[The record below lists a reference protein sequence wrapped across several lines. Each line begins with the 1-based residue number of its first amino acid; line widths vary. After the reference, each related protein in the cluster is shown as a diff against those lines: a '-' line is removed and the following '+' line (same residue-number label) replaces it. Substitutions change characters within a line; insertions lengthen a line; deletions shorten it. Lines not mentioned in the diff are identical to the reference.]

1 VEEVRWKLNERRV
14 QRFNHCS
21 APGQR
26 LAETAWP
33 GRRWGNEERRAMRLD
48 DRERPLRVGEGRI
61 SGYLSIALGA
71 LSLLAVLCFMF
82 PDALTTPSLRAAYDL
97 SLMRKLLAAGMV
109 FSAGFGLLT
118 FLLNRQKRLGALGI
132 VLTLIAVYLGGSS
145 VQVGPRY
152 DTVGYIG
159 LDWFIL
165 DLLASAA
172 TFIAL
177 EKIVPHRREQPI
189 LRPDFWHDS
198 RYFIFN
204 HLVIGIFLFISVR
217 AVPEL
222 FSWTINAGLQQWFR
236 SLPGVA
242 QFVAVL
248 VTADLME
255 YATHRAM
262 HEVPMLWR
270 FHAVH
275 HSVEQMDWMAGSRLH
290 FLEPVVTRTAVMLP
304 AFVLGASDTPLL
316 CYIVWAGF
324 QAGLVHSNFGLN
336 FGPLKYLV
344 ATPLF
349 HHWHHGSDREAIDI
363 NYAAHLPL
371 LDRIFGTYHMPPDR
385 WPEHY
390 GVVGDPLPKGIWRQF
405 LYPFQRTD
413 PATPPV

>member
-1 VEEVRWKLNERRV
+1 MKLDER
-14 QRFNHCS
+14 
-21 APGQR
+21 
-26 LAETAWP
+26 
-33 GRRWGNEERRAMRLD
+33 D
-48 DRERPLRVGEGRI
+48 RPLRVGEGRI
-61 SGYLSIALGA
+61 SGYLSVALGT
-71 LSLLAVLCFMF
+71 LSLLAILCFMF
-82 PDALTTPSLRAAYDL
+82 PDYLTTPSLRAGYDL
-97 SLMRKLLAAGMV
+97 GVMRKLLAAGMV

-118 FLLNRQKRLGALGI
+118 FMLNRQKRLGALGI
-132 VLTLIAVYLGGSS
+132 ILTLVAVYLGGSS

-152 DTVGYIG
+152 DAPGYIG
-159 LDWFIL
+159 LDWFVL

-177 EKIVPHRREQPI
+177 EKLLPHRRDQPI
-189 LRPDFWHDS
+189 LRPEFWHDS

-217 AVPEL
+217 AVPSL
-222 FSWTINAGLQQWFR
+222 FAWSANAGLQEWFR
-236 SLPGVA
+236 SLPGYV
-242 QFVAVL
+242 QFIVVL
-248 VTADLME
+248 MTADLME

-262 HEVPMLWR
+262 HEVPALWR

-275 HSVEQMDWMAGSRLH
+275 HSVERMDWMAGSRLH

-336 FGPLKYLV
+336 FGPLKYLI

-363 NYAAHLPL
+363 NYAAHLPV
-371 LDRIFGTYHMPPDR
+371 LDRLFGTYHMPTDR

-405 LYPFQRTD
+405 LYPFQRKE
-413 PATPPV
+413 PAPPPI

>member
-1 VEEVRWKLNERRV
+1 MKLD
-14 QRFNHCS
+14 QR
-21 APGQR
+21 
-26 LAETAWP
+26 
-33 GRRWGNEERRAMRLD
+33 D
-48 DRERPLRVGEGRI
+48 RPLQLGEGRI
-61 SGYLSIALGA
+61 SGYLSIALGL

-82 PDALTTPSLRAAYDL
+82 PDLLTTPSLRASYDL
-97 SLMRKLLAAGMV
+97 GLMRKLLAAGMV

-132 VLTLIAVYLGGSS
+132 VLTLVAMYLGGSN
-145 VQVGPRY
+145 VPVGARY
-152 DTVGYIG
+152 DAPGYIG

-177 EKIVPHRREQPI
+177 EKIVPHRRDQPI
-189 LRPDFWHDS
+189 LRPEFWHDS
-198 RYFIFN
+198 RYFLFN
-204 HLVIGIFLFISVR
+204 HLVIGVFLFISVR
-217 AVPEL
+217 VVPSL
-222 FSWTINAGLQQWFR
+222 FSWSINAGLQEWFR
-236 SLPGVA
+236 ALPGVV
-242 QFVAVL
+242 QFIVVL

-262 HEVPMLWR
+262 HEVPALWR

-275 HSVEQMDWMAGSRLH
+275 HSVERMDWMAGSRLH

-304 AFVLGASDTPLL
+304 AFVLGASDVPLL

-324 QAGLVHSNFGLN
+324 QAGLVHSNFGLE

-349 HHWHHGSDREAIDI
+349 HHWHHGSDKEAIDI
-363 NYAAHLPL
+363 NYAAHLPV
-371 LDRIFGTYHMPPDR
+371 LDRLFGTYHMPKDR

-405 LYPFQRTD
+405 LYPFQRKD
-413 PATPPV
+413 PAPPPV